1 MSFASMQPF
10 FISATHY
17 LQIASPWVAAGALLL
32 ALIAFFYITS
42 LSRRLSRLTLG
53 RGGSIEESISILN
66 RDIKELQTFRVELE
80 KYLKLAELRMR
91 GSVQGVGIVRFNPFS
106 AGSGGNQS
114 FSIAFLDERHS
125 GVVFSTLYTRDRV
138 GVYAKPLEA
147 GTSTFELT
155 KEETD
160 AIEKAKNAI
169 VQNKRAA

>member
-1 MSFASMQPF
+1 MSLASMQPAAA
-10 FISATHY
+10 SLANYAT
-17 LQIASPWVAAGALLL
+17 LAAPWTAAVALVLTFAAV
-32 ALIAFFYITS
+32 FWITR
-42 LSRRLSRLTLG
+42 LNRRISRLTLG

-91 GSVQGVGIVRFNPFS
+91 GSVQGIGIIRFNPFS

-138 GVYAKPLEA
+138 GVYAKPLQDGA
-147 GTSTFELT
+147 STFELT
-155 KEETD
+155 KEELG
-160 AIEKAKNAI
+160 AIEKAKQAI
-169 VQNKRAA
+169 VQNKRPA

>member
-1 MSFASMQPF
+1 MSFASIQLF
-10 FISATHY
+10 FVSATYY
-17 LQIASPWVAAGALLL
+17 LQIVTPWLAAAALLF
-32 ALIAFFYITS
+32 ALSAFFYIIS
-42 LSRRLSRLTLG
+42 LRRRFSRLTMG

-66 RDIKELQTFRVELE
+66 RDVKELQTFRVELE

-155 KEETD
+155 EEERG

-169 VQNKRAA
+169 VQNKRTA

>member
-1 MSFASMQPF
+1 MSFTSIQSVAA
-10 FISATHY
+10 SATHY
-17 LQIASPWVAAGALLL
+17 LVWASPWVAVVALSM
-32 ALIAFFYITS
+32 ALVAVLYIIS
-42 LSRRLSRLTLG
+42 LNRRIRRLTLG
-53 RGGSIEESISILN
+53 RTGSLEESISILN

-80 KYLKLAELRMR
+80 KYLKLAELRLR
-91 GSVQGVGIVRFNPFS
+91 GSVQGIGIIRFNPFS

-155 KEETD
+155 QEELS
-160 AIEKAKNAI
+160 AIEKAKEAI
-169 VQNKRAA
+169 VQNKRVA

>member
-1 MSFASMQPF
+1 M
-10 FISATHY
+10 ATQH
-17 LQIASPWVAAGALLL
+17 LAWASPWVAAL
-32 ALIAFFYITS
+32 ALTLTLVCVFYIIA
-42 LSRRLSRLTLG
+42 LNRRISRLTLG
-53 RGGSIEESISILN
+53 RTGSIEESISILS

-80 KYLKLAELRMR
+80 KYLKLAELRIR

-147 GTSTFELT
+147 GASTFELT
-155 KEETD
+155 EEERG
-160 AIEKAKNAI
+160 AIEKAKSAI
-169 VQNKRAA
+169 AQHRSA

>member
-1 MSFASMQPF
+1 MTFASLQSF
-10 FISATHY
+10 TAVATQH
-17 LQIASPWVAAGALLL
+17 LAWASPWVAAA
-32 ALIAFFYITS
+32 ALILTLVCVFYIIA
-42 LSRRLSRLTLG
+42 LNRRISRLTLG
-53 RGGSIEESISILN
+53 RTGSIEESISILN

-80 KYLKLAELRMR
+80 KYLKLAELRIR

-147 GTSTFELT
+147 GASTFELT
-155 KEETD
+155 EEERG
-160 AIEKAKNAI
+160 AIEKAKSAI
-169 VQNKRAA
+169 VQHRSA

>member
-1 MSFASMQPF
+1 MFASIQPCF
-10 FISATHY
+10 VSATHY

-42 LSRRLSRLTLG
+42 LSRRISRLTLG

-66 RDIKELQTFRVELE
+66 RDIKELQTFRIELE

-91 GSVQGVGIVRFNPFS
+91 GSVQGIGIIRFNPFS

-155 KEETD
+155 KEEMD
-160 AIEKAKNAI
+160 AIEKAKTSI

>member
-1 MSFASMQPF
+1 MSFASLQSF
-10 FISATHY
+10 FISATHS
-17 LQIASPWVAAGALLL
+17 LQSTGPWVALAASALSILCLL
-32 ALIAFFYITS
+32 YIIS
-42 LSRRLSRLTLG
+42 LNRRISRLTLG
-53 RGGSIEESISILN
+53 RGGSMEESISILH

-91 GSVQGVGIVRFNPFS
+91 GSVQGIGIIRFNPFS

-147 GTSTFELT
+147 GASTFELT
-155 KEETD
+155 KEELD
-160 AIEKAKNAI
+160 AIEKAKQAI
-169 VQNKRAA
+169 VQNKRPA